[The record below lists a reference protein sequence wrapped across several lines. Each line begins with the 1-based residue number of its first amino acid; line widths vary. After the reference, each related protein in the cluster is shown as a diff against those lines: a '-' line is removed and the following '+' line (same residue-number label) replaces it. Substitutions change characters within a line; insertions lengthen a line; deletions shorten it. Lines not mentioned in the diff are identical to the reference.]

1 MAAVNT
7 DKDETV
13 YTLTHQRLDGTSS
26 TEDIEFS
33 TVISGGNLI
42 LRATTSN
49 TTTWVVKV
57 SVEVVF

>member
-1 MAAVNT
+1 MAAVNL

-13 YTLTHQRLDGTSS
+13 YTDTSTIDGTSS
-26 TEDIEFS
+26 TQDIEFS

-49 TTTWVVKV
+49 TTTWVVKI